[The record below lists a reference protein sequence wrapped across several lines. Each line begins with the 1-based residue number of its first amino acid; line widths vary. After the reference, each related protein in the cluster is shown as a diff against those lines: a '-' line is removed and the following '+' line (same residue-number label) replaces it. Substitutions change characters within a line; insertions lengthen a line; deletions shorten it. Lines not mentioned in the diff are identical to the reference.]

1 MKSHGVSSC
10 LQSSRWVFRPS
21 RQCDGH
27 HARGRQPSPGFLLK
41 GRRLDIIR
49 VEGGH
54 QIEGRVCV
62 SGAKNSALK
71 LMAATLLAPGK
82 TTLTNVPNI
91 SDVHV
96 MGKVLKRMGAT
107 IEVVDEHS
115 LEIDTSTVDSWE
127 APYELVAKMRAST
140 AVLGPLLGRMGKA
153 KIAMPGGCNLGARK
167 IDMHILGLESL
178 GVKFDTDHGYI
189 HADATEGLTGATVS
203 LEFASV
209 GATENLIM
217 AAVRAKGTTVIDNAA
232 REPEIV
238 DLATM
243 LNEMGANITGAGTPV
258 VTIEGVE
265 ELHPTTHR
273 VVGDRIEAG
282 TFIVAAALMAGPKGV
297 DVVGFKPV
305 HLGMVIKKLELMGV
319 NIVNIDDGVHVER
332 AEHIRPVDIQTLP
345 FPGFPTDMQAQIMA
359 LSALADGGSVI
370 TENIFENRFMFAS
383 ELVRMGAQIR
393 IEGHHAMIHG
403 VKGYSGA
410 QVVSPDLRGGA
421 ALVLA
426 GLIADGVTEVSAIH
440 HIDRG
445 YEHFV
450 KKLVDLGAH
459 VERVTVPDPIDD

>member
-1 MKSHGVSSC
+1 M
-10 LQSSRWVFRPS
+10 
-21 RQCDGH
+21 
-27 HARGRQPSPGFLLK
+27 
-41 GRRLDIIR
+41 DIIR

-54 QIEGRVCV
+54 ALEGSVHV

-107 IEVVDEHS
+107 IEVADEHT
-115 LEIDTSTVDSWE
+115 LVIDTSQVDSWE

-140 AVLGPLLGRMGKA
+140 AVMGPLLGRFGKA

-167 IDMHILGLESL
+167 IDMHILGLEAL
-178 GVKFDTDHGYI
+178 GVSFDTDHGYI
-189 HADATEGLTGATVS
+189 YADASDGLVGTSVT

-217 AAVRAKGTTVIDNAA
+217 AAVRAQGETVIDNAA

-238 DLATM
+238 DLANI
-243 LNEMGANITGAGTPV
+243 LNEMGARITGAGTPV
-258 VTIEGVE
+258 VTIQGVS
-265 ELHPTTHR
+265 ELHPVEHR

-282 TFIVAAALMAGPKGV
+282 TFLVAGALMAGEAGV
-297 DVVGFKPV
+297 EVTGFNPV
-305 HLGMVIKKLELMGV
+305 HLGMVLRKMEQMGIRTERV
-319 NIVNIDDGVHVER
+319 DGGLRVFR
-332 AEHIRPVDIQTLP
+332 AERIEPVDIQTLP
-345 FPGFPTDMQAQIMA
+345 FPGFPTDMQAQVMV
-359 LSALADGGSVI
+359 LSALADGGSII

-383 ELVRMGAQIR
+383 ELSRMGANIR
-393 IEGHHAMIHG
+393 IEDHHAIIRG
-403 VKGYSGA
+403 VEGFSGA

-426 GLIADGVTEVSAIH
+426 GLIAEGVTEVSAIH
-440 HIDRG
+440 HINRG
-445 YEHFV
+445 YERFV
-450 KKLVDLGAH
+450 EKLTALGAV
-459 VERVTVPDPIDD
+459 VECASIPDPTDD

>member
-1 MKSHGVSSC
+1 M
-10 LQSSRWVFRPS
+10 
-21 RQCDGH
+21 
-27 HARGRQPSPGFLLK
+27 
-41 GRRLDIIR
+41 DIIR

-54 QIEGRVCV
+54 AIEGSVCV

-115 LEIDTSTVDSWE
+115 LVIDTSSVDSWE

-140 AVLGPLLGRMGKA
+140 AVMGPLLGRFGRA

-167 IDMHILGLESL
+167 IDMHILGLEAL
-178 GVKFDTDHGYI
+178 GVEFDTDHGYI
-189 HADATEGLTGATVS
+189 YADASKGLTGTSVT

-217 AAVRAKGTTVIDNAA
+217 AAVKAKGETVIDNAA

-238 DLATM
+238 DLANM
-243 LNEMGANITGAGTPV
+243 LNKMGAKITGAGTPV
-258 VTIEGVE
+258 VTIEGVD
-265 ELHPTTHR
+265 ELHPVEHR

-282 TFIVAAALMAGPKGV
+282 TFLVAGAIMASEQGV
-297 DVVGFKPV
+297 EVTGFNPV
-305 HLGMVIKKLELMGV
+305 HLGMVLRKMELMG
-319 NIVNIDDGVHVER
+319 IRTER
-332 AEHIRPVDIQTLP
+332 TENGMKVYRADRIAPVDIQTLP
-345 FPGFPTDMQAQIMA
+345 FPGFPTDMQAQVMV
-359 LSALADGGSVI
+359 LSALADGTSII

-383 ELVRMGAQIR
+383 ELSRMGANIR
-393 IEGHHAMIHG
+393 VEDHHALIHG
-403 VKGYSGA
+403 VNGFSGA

-421 ALVLA
+421 ALVIA
-426 GLIADGVTEVSAIH
+426 GLIAEGVTEVSAIH
-440 HIDRG
+440 HIYRG
-445 YEHFV
+445 YERFV
-450 KKLVDLGAH
+450 EKLTALGAC
-459 VERVTVPDPIDD
+459 VERVTLPDSIDD

>member
-1 MKSHGVSSC
+1 M
-10 LQSSRWVFRPS
+10 
-21 RQCDGH
+21 
-27 HARGRQPSPGFLLK
+27 
-41 GRRLDIIR
+41 DIIR

-54 QIEGRVCV
+54 AIEGSVCV

-115 LEIDTSTVDSWE
+115 LVIDTSSVDSWE

-140 AVLGPLLGRMGKA
+140 AVMGPLLGRFGRA

-167 IDMHILGLESL
+167 IDMHILGLEAL
-178 GVKFDTDHGYI
+178 GVEFDTDHGYI
-189 HADATEGLTGATVS
+189 YADASKGLTGTSVT

-217 AAVRAKGTTVIDNAA
+217 AAVKAEGETVIDNAA

-238 DLATM
+238 DLANM
-243 LNEMGANITGAGTPV
+243 LNKMGAKITGAGTPV
-258 VTIEGVE
+258 VTIEGVD
-265 ELHPTTHR
+265 ELHPVEHR

-282 TFIVAAALMAGPKGV
+282 TFLVAGAIMASEQGV
-297 DVVGFKPV
+297 EVAGFNPV
-305 HLGMVIKKLELMGV
+305 HLGMVLRKMELMG
-319 NIVNIDDGVHVER
+319 IRTER
-332 AEHIRPVDIQTLP
+332 TENGMKVYRADRIAPVDIQTLP
-345 FPGFPTDMQAQIMA
+345 FPGFPTDMQAQVMV
-359 LSALADGGSVI
+359 LSALADGTSII

-383 ELVRMGAQIR
+383 ELSRMGANIR
-393 IEGHHAMIHG
+393 VEDHHALIHG
-403 VKGYSGA
+403 VDGFSGA

-421 ALVLA
+421 ALVIA
-426 GLIADGVTEVSAIH
+426 GLIAEGVTEVSAIH
-440 HIDRG
+440 HIYRG
-445 YEHFV
+445 YERFV
-450 KKLVDLGAH
+450 EKLTALGAC
-459 VERVTVPDPIDD
+459 VERVTLPDTIDD

>member
-1 MKSHGVSSC
+1 M
-10 LQSSRWVFRPS
+10 
-21 RQCDGH
+21 
-27 HARGRQPSPGFLLK
+27 
-41 GRRLDIIR
+41 DIIR

-54 QIEGRVCV
+54 AIEGSVCV

-115 LEIDTSTVDSWE
+115 LVIDTSSVDSWE

-140 AVLGPLLGRMGKA
+140 AVMGPLLGRFGRA

-167 IDMHILGLESL
+167 IDMHILGLEAL
-178 GVKFDTDHGYI
+178 GVEFDTDHGYI
-189 HADATEGLTGATVS
+189 YADASKGLTGTSVT

-217 AAVRAKGTTVIDNAA
+217 AAVKAKGETVIDNAA

-238 DLATM
+238 DLANM
-243 LNEMGANITGAGTPV
+243 LNKMGANITGAGTPV
-258 VTIEGVE
+258 VTIEGVD
-265 ELHPTTHR
+265 ELHPVEHR

-282 TFIVAAALMAGPKGV
+282 TFLVAGAIMASEQGV
-297 DVVGFKPV
+297 EVTGFNPV
-305 HLGMVIKKLELMGV
+305 HLGMVLRKMELMG
-319 NIVNIDDGVHVER
+319 IRTER
-332 AEHIRPVDIQTLP
+332 TESGMKVYRADRIAPVDIQTLP
-345 FPGFPTDMQAQIMA
+345 FPGFPTDMQAQVMV
-359 LSALADGGSVI
+359 LSALADGTSII

-383 ELVRMGAQIR
+383 ELSRMGANIR
-393 IEGHHAMIHG
+393 VEDHHALIHG
-403 VKGYSGA
+403 VDGFSGA

-421 ALVLA
+421 ALVIA
-426 GLIADGVTEVSAIH
+426 GLIAEGVTEVSAIH
-440 HIDRG
+440 HIYRG
-445 YEHFV
+445 YERFV
-450 KKLVDLGAH
+450 EKLTALGAC
-459 VERVTVPDPIDD
+459 VERVALPDSIDD

>member
-1 MKSHGVSSC
+1 M
-10 LQSSRWVFRPS
+10 
-21 RQCDGH
+21 
-27 HARGRQPSPGFLLK
+27 
-41 GRRLDIIR
+41 DIIR

-54 QIEGRVCV
+54 ALEGSVHV

-107 IEVVDEHS
+107 IEVADEHT
-115 LEIDTSTVDSWE
+115 LVIDTSQVDSWE

-140 AVLGPLLGRMGKA
+140 AVMGPLLGRFGKA

-167 IDMHILGLESL
+167 IDMHILGLEAL
-178 GVKFDTDHGYI
+178 GVSFDTDHGYI
-189 HADATEGLTGATVS
+189 YADASDGLVGTSVT

-217 AAVRAKGTTVIDNAA
+217 AAVRAQGETVIDNAA

-238 DLATM
+238 DLANM
-243 LNEMGANITGAGTPV
+243 LNEMGARITGAGTPV
-258 VTIEGVE
+258 VTIQGVS
-265 ELHPTTHR
+265 ELHPVEHR

-282 TFIVAAALMAGPKGV
+282 TFLVTGALMAGEAGV
-297 DVVGFKPV
+297 EVTGFNPV
-305 HLGMVIKKLELMGV
+305 HLGMVLRKMEQMGIRTERV
-319 NIVNIDDGVHVER
+319 DGGLRVFR
-332 AEHIRPVDIQTLP
+332 AERIEPVDIQTLP
-345 FPGFPTDMQAQIMA
+345 FPGFPTDMQAQVMV
-359 LSALADGGSVI
+359 LSALADGGSII

-383 ELVRMGAQIR
+383 ELSRMGANIR
-393 IEGHHAMIHG
+393 IEDHHAIIRG
-403 VKGYSGA
+403 VEGFSGA

-426 GLIADGVTEVSAIH
+426 GLIAEGVTEVSAIH
-440 HIDRG
+440 HINRG
-445 YEHFV
+445 YERFV
-450 KKLVDLGAH
+450 EKLTALGAV
-459 VERVTVPDPIDD
+459 VECASIPDPTDD